1 MRLEPSGAWSTR
13 ENSRNRAASA
23 YSQVKDPLSLKDE
36 ENKGLCY
43 NSYTKIRLK
52 RCHYLF

>member
-1 MRLEPSGAWSTR
+1 MWLEPSGAWSTR
-13 ENSRNRAASA
+13 ENLRNRAASA